1 MNTTKRTGRKTAAV
15 VLAMVMLLSC
25 FTVFSGNVYAADSGK
40 KMPYKEGD
48 DISSAVFYI
57 AVDADDDGTVDDY
70 YYYTEA
76 EIRAYKTTVEY
87 KYDNH
92 GQEQIDSVK
101 GAKLSDLIDDLGGEA
116 QVEDTDTVKYMER
129 DAYHSDKSQAAYHD
143 TVAGLDKDPAGNGS
157 ASGVP
162 AETIIG
168 YCIKTTFSK
177 PDANNVND
185 KDYKEFKDLQRE
197 ASPVRGYRQTGGAN
211 SAVLKM
217 LMGVV
222 ITGAPDNYGK
232 GTESQGGYYLKH
244 YNKEGKEIVNDLHHV
259 GLIRGMKW
267 AAAPQKLQWAKTDE
281 AVKVITAEKV
291 ASAKAAAQEVAYTYT
306 ENTCLNVTIDGKTK
320 AFKRLDVKEA
330 ADVEVPSAVKEGTAY
345 EYYGYNKPMYVRY
358 QGAWL
363 KDLIG
368 TVPAGKKVYV
378 AAADGKVTDITKSAE
393 DYFVAY
399 YYSESKSSSNI
410 SNGKRVPLNYEYG
423 VLVDTASAPV
433 EYSNDEEDYRPASGK
448 MPAVYANPK
457 GVIVT
462 ENLAVPTGVKV
473 SLTKDNAAKITWK
486 AVKGAEGYTVSCKK
500 KGASQWERI
509 DRSNLSY
516 TKKNMVRGAEYSF
529 KVAAFKKEGSAR
541 IYSETDSAVKV
552 TALKAPVLKVKK
564 YGKSAVK
571 VTYTNIKGESNY
583 EIYRSLNA
591 KKGYKKI
598 KTMPADKI
606 SFKDTKVKKGKTYYY
621 KVRACRQTDGKKVC
635 SQWSKVKKIKR

>member
-1 MNTTKRTGRKTAAV
+1 
-15 VLAMVMLLSC
+15 
-25 FTVFSGNVYAADSGK
+25 
-40 KMPYKEGD
+40 
-48 DISSAVFYI
+48 
-57 AVDADDDGTVDDY
+57 
-70 YYYTEA
+70 
-76 EIRAYKTTVEY
+76 
-87 KYDNH
+87 
-92 GQEQIDSVK
+92 
-101 GAKLSDLIDDLGGEA
+101 
-116 QVEDTDTVKYMER
+116 
-129 DAYHSDKSQAAYHD
+129 
-143 TVAGLDKDPAGNGS
+143 
-157 ASGVP
+157 
-162 AETIIG
+162 
-168 YCIKTTFSK
+168 
-177 PDANNVND
+177 
-185 KDYKEFKDLQRE
+185 
-197 ASPVRGYRQTGGAN
+197 
-211 SAVLKM
+211 
-217 LMGVV
+217 
-222 ITGAPDNYGK
+222 
-232 GTESQGGYYLKH
+232 
-244 YNKEGKEIVNDLHHV
+244 
-259 GLIRGMKW
+259 MKW

-330 ADVEVPSAVKEGTAY
+330 ADVEVPSAPKEATPY

-433 EYSNDEEDYRPASGK
+433 EYSNAEEDYRPASGK
-448 MPAVYANPK
+448 MPAVYAKPK

-509 DRSNLSY
+509 DTSNLSY